1 MDDPV
6 TVEEVNTGEDLPHDV
21 FDSLRSQTGWGTL
34 LYVEVEILVDV
45 LEDEVENHLAVPRV
59 PLPMADVHQAHD
71 VRVAVLPW

>member
-1 MDDPV
+1 MDDSV

-45 LEDEVENHLAVPRV
+45 LEDEVENHLPVHPLAV
-59 PLPMADVHQAHD
+59 ADVEQPE
-71 VRVAVLPW
+71 VRVIY